1 MAKYILKSKYHN
13 TQEDWLN
20 VYNNIPYYIS
30 KEEIETKINET
41 MENIKKIIK
50 GKKVAYAWS
59 GGKDSLVLQIIMEKL
74 GINKGIAAI
83 SKELEYPSFL
93 KFFNEHLPLGI
104 EVKNMPIEFEYL
116 KKHSELIFPVG
127 SINSDK
133 WDKMIHLKAQNNYV
147 KDNNINILIMGRR
160 KQDGNFV
167 GKNNIYS
174 RKDGVTIYSPLADWK
189 HEDILATLY
198 YYGIKLPSIYFMK
211 DGFNLG
217 THNVFSRMG
226 KKEECLEEI
235 YKHDKNIW
243 EKLSIH
249 FDFLKEFL
257 NDK

>member
-20 VYNNIPYYIS
+20 VYNNISSYIS
-30 KEEIETKINET
+30 KEEIETKISEA

-59 GGKDSLVLQIIMEKL
+59 GGKDSLALQVIMEKI

-83 SKELEYPSFL
+83 SENLEYPSFL
-93 KFFNEHLPLGI
+93 KFFNEYLPKGI
-104 EVKNMPIEFEYL
+104 EVKKISIDMNYL
-116 KKHSELIFPVG
+116 KEHPELIFPVG

-147 KDNNINILIMGRR
+147 KENNIDILIMGRR

-189 HEDILATLY
+189 HEDILAILY
-198 YYGIKLPSIYFMK
+198 YYGLKLPDIYFMK
-211 DGFNLG
+211 NGFNLG

-226 KKEECLEEI
+226 DKKECLEEI
-235 YKHDKNIW
+235 YKHDKTIL
-243 EKLSIH
+243 EKLSLH

-257 NDK
+257 NEK